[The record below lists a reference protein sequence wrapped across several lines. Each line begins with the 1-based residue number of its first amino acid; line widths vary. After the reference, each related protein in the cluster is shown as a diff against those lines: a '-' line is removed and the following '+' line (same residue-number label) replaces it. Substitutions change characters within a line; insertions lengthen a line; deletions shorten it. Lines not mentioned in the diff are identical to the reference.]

1 MKSQLHNGTLTIRLE
16 GRIDSHLAPTV
27 EIDINNIIK
36 KSDYKQL
43 ILDAENMSYISSAG
57 LRIILKLLKSNR
69 NLKLID
75 VSSEIYEILEMTG
88 FTEMMQI
95 DKALKHIDVTG
106 KKIIGKGANGVIYR
120 IDNDTIVKVYSEA
133 DNLDHIKA
141 EHEMSRT
148 AFILGIPTAIP
159 FGIVK
164 VGDHYG
170 SIFELIN
177 AKTFAELLQ
186 EDPSQLEFV
195 ARQTVALAKTLHET
209 EAPEGIPRHSDVGR
223 QWLSEAKSSFDE
235 KHFAKL
241 TALIEAIP
249 ETGTMLHGDL
259 HIKNIMQYE
268 DEALLIDMDTLS
280 SGHPIYEL
288 ACIYNAYEGFGIC
301 DPNVFMNFLSVD
313 ESVVKPL
320 LHRILELYL
329 DTDDEDRI
337 NEVKEK
343 ASVIGLLRV
352 LRRILRL
359 GEQDTPDGKRLI
371 EECRD
376 RIVRSIDHL
385 DTLTF

>member
-1 MKSQLHNGTLTIRLE
+1 MKSQLHNGTLTICLE
-16 GRIDSHLAPTV
+16 GRIDSHRAPTV
-27 EIDINNIIK
+27 EIEINNIIK
-36 KSDYKQL
+36 QSEFEHL
-43 ILDAENMSYISSAG
+43 VLDAEPMSYISSAG
-57 LRIILKLLKSNR
+57 LRIVLKLLKTHHD
-69 NLKLID
+69 LKMIN
-75 VSSEIYEILEMTG
+75 VSTEIYEILEMTG
-88 FTEMMQI
+88 FTEMMEI
-95 DKALKHIDVTG
+95 EKALKRIDVSG

-120 IDNDTIVKVYSEA
+120 IDNDTIVKVYNEA
-133 DNLDHIKA
+133 DTLEHIKA
-141 EHEMSRT
+141 EHDMSRI

-164 VGDHYG
+164 VGERYG

-186 EDPSQLEFV
+186 EDPTQVEFV
-195 ARQTVALAKTLHET
+195 AQQTVELAHILHET
-209 EAPEGIPRHSDVGR
+209 EAPEGIPLHSDVAR
-223 QWLSEAKSSFDE
+223 QWLGEAKSSFDAE
-235 KHFAKL
+235 HFAKL
-241 TALIEAIP
+241 SALIEAIP
-249 ETGTMLHGDL
+249 ETNTMLHGDL

-280 SGHPIYEL
+280 AGHPIYEL

-301 DPNVFMNFLSVD
+301 DPNVFKNFLSVD

-352 LRRILRL
+352 LRRTIRI
-359 GEQDTPDGKRLI
+359 GEQDTPEGKKLI
-371 EECRD
+371 EECRN
-376 RIVRSIDHL
+376 RINRSVDHL
-385 DTLTF
+385 GTLTF

>member
-1 MKSQLHNGTLTIRLE
+1 MKSELNNGTLTIWLE
-16 GRIDSHLAPTV
+16 GRIDSHRAPTV
-27 EIDINNIIK
+27 EIEINNIVK
-36 KSDYKQL
+36 KSDFDHL
-43 ILDAENMSYISSAG
+43 VLDAEDMEYISSAG
-57 LRIILKLLKSNR
+57 LRIILKLLKNYR
-69 NLKLID
+69 DVTLVD
-75 VSSEIYEILEMTG
+75 VSSEVYEILEMTG
-88 FTEMMQI
+88 FTEMMTVER
-95 DKALKHIDVTG
+95 ALKCIDVTG

-120 IDNDTIVKVYSEA
+120 IDNDTIVKVYNEA
-133 DNLDHIKA
+133 DTLDHIKA
-141 EHEMSRT
+141 EHDMSRT

-164 VGDHYG
+164 VGERYG

-177 AKTFAELLQ
+177 ARTFAELLQ
-186 EDPSQLEFV
+186 QDPTQIEFV
-195 ARQTVALAKTLHET
+195 AQQTVELAKTLHET
-209 EAPEGIPRHSDVGR
+209 EAPVGIPLHSDVAR
-223 QWLSEAKSSFDE
+223 QWLDEAKSSFDPE
-235 KHFAKL
+235 HFAKL
-241 TALIEAIP
+241 SALIKTIP

-280 SGHPIYEL
+280 AGHPIYEL

-301 DPNVFMNFLSVD
+301 DPNVFKNFLSVD

-329 DTDDEDRI
+329 ETDDEDRI

-352 LRRILRL
+352 LRRIIRI
-359 GEQDTPDGKRLI
+359 GEQDTPEGKKLL

-376 RIVRSIDHL
+376 RINRAVDHL
-385 DTLTF
+385 GTLTF

>member
-1 MKSQLHNGTLTIRLE
+1 MKSELNDGTLTIWLE
-16 GRIDSHLAPTV
+16 GRIDSHRAPTV
-27 EIDINNIIK
+27 EIEINNIVK
-36 KSDYKQL
+36 KSDFDHL
-43 ILDAENMSYISSAG
+43 VLDAEDMEYISSAG
-57 LRIILKLLKSNR
+57 LRIILKLLKNYR
-69 NLKLID
+69 DVTLVD
-75 VSSEIYEILEMTG
+75 VSSEVYEILEMTG
-88 FTEMMQI
+88 FTEMMTVER
-95 DKALKHIDVTG
+95 ALKCIDVTG

-120 IDNDTIVKVYSEA
+120 IDNDTIVKVYNEA
-133 DNLDHIKA
+133 DTLDHIKA
-141 EHEMSRT
+141 EHDMSRT

-164 VGDHYG
+164 VGERYG

-177 AKTFAELLQ
+177 ARTFAELLQ
-186 EDPSQLEFV
+186 QDPTQIEFV
-195 ARQTVALAKTLHET
+195 AQQTVELAKTLHET
-209 EAPEGIPRHSDVGR
+209 EAPVGIPLHSDVAR
-223 QWLSEAKSSFDE
+223 QWLDEAKSSFDPQQ
-235 KHFAKL
+235 FAKL
-241 TALIEAIP
+241 SALIKMIP

-280 SGHPIYEL
+280 AGHPIYEL

-301 DPNVFMNFLSVD
+301 DPNVFKNFLSVD

-329 DTDDEDRI
+329 ETDDEDRI

-352 LRRILRL
+352 LRRIIRI
-359 GEQDTPDGKRLI
+359 GEQDTPEGKKLL

-376 RIVRSIDHL
+376 RINRAVDHL